1 MASIVRTRFAP
12 SPTGFMHLGNA
23 RTALFAYLYARHC
36 RGRFLL
42 RIEDTDQERLV
53 EGAEAAIYRDLKWLG
68 LEWDEGPDIGGPVGP
83 YRCSERYHLYEDH
96 IKRIRK
102 NARVY
107 RCFCSPEQLDQDRKL
122 LSSQNKVIKY
132 VGRCLSIA
140 EADSESRA
148 KSEKF
153 VWRMHVPEGGE
164 PISINDVVRGE
175 VKMIPDIIGDFI
187 ISRSTGIPVFLFANA
202 VDDAVM
208 EITHVTRGEDH
219 LSNTFRQVLIYRA
232 LGYAEPIFAHLPMI
246 GDTDGGKFSK
256 RAGSLSIE
264 NLRDEGFIADGILN
278 YLALLGWSPGDT
290 SETDEKFKKEELI
303 ERFDLDRVHK
313 SRALFDYNKLRFLN
327 QAHLQN
333 RTPEDLAELVPPT
346 NSKWLPIW
354 KDAVALI
361 QHDISTLNE
370 IHKIESF
377 LEQPDFSSS
386 SMAADVLRTDQNR
399 KIISQGLISIRE
411 KVSSGSSIEEALK
424 DGIKKVGKDLS
435 VKGRELYFP
444 FRMALTGRDAGPELN
459 PLAKLIGAE
468 AVVSRLERA
477 VEFGSQT
484 N

>member
-1 MASIVRTRFAP
+1 
-12 SPTGFMHLGNA
+12 
-23 RTALFAYLYARHC
+23 
-36 RGRFLL
+36 
-42 RIEDTDQERLV
+42 
-53 EGAEAAIYRDLKWLG
+53 
-68 LEWDEGPDIGGPVGP
+68 
-83 YRCSERYHLYEDH
+83 
-96 IKRIRK
+96 
-102 NARVY
+102 
-107 RCFCSPEQLDQDRKL
+107 
-122 LSSQNKVIKY
+122 
-132 VGRCLSIA
+132 
-140 EADSESRA
+140 
-148 KSEKF
+148 
-153 VWRMHVPEGGE
+153 
-164 PISINDVVRGE
+164 
-175 VKMIPDIIGDFI
+175 
-187 ISRSTGIPVFLFANA
+187 
-202 VDDAVM
+202 M